1 LLAEIPIVALV
12 VLEHAMD
19 GQSFDRLVRMAGMTR
34 DRRQLLQ
41 GLVASVTATLALR
54 LGVVTTPAQVVTE
67 DSGETCSQDS
77 DCAPAEPDPCT
88 GAFCEDGSC
97 TYTSVACMRGHVCC
111 GNGECCPEENG
122 APSSVVSDGEAPAD
136 ETDIDE
142 HACGVADPM
151 E

>member
-1 LLAEIPIVALV
+1 
-12 VLEHAMD
+12 MD

-54 LGVVTTPAQVVTE
+54 LGVVTAPAQVVTE

-88 GAFCEDGSC
+88 GAFCDAGTC

-122 APSSVVSDGEAPAD
+122 ATSSVSDGEAPAD

-142 HACGVADPM
+142 HACGAADPM